1 MSKHQKRKH
10 SNSITTNDYNST
22 EQSVS
27 SAENISPRTSSPI
40 PEEPQLIKCFQLIV
54 YLPEKK
60 NALMNIKNFLS
71 VTEITKFATIKI
83 HEVSEHRW
91 IFIVPENERTFHL
104 CSEIS
109 CEKYSNGILKGLTF
123 DYKFP
128 CNQKYYE
135 QYFEMYS
142 SAKDVSA
149 A

>member
-10 SNSITTNDYNST
+10 SDSITSSDYNSG
-22 EQSVS
+22 EKSVS

-40 PEEPQLIKCFQLIV
+40 PEELQLIKCFQLIV

-60 NALMNIKNFLS
+60 NALMNIKNFIS

-83 HEVSEHRW
+83 HAISEHQW
-91 IFIVPENERTFHL
+91 IFIVPENEKTFYL

-109 CEKYSNGILKGLTF
+109 SGKYSNGILKGLTF

-128 CNQKYYE
+128 CNQKYYNE
-135 QYFEMYS
+135 YFEMYS

>member
-10 SNSITTNDYNST
+10 SNSITNSDYNST

-27 SAENISPRTSSPI
+27 SVENISPRTSSPI
-40 PEEPQLIKCFQLIV
+40 PEEQKLIKCFQLIV
-54 YLPEKK
+54 YLPEIKTS
-60 NALMNIKNFLS
+60 LMNIMNLLS
-71 VTEITKFATIKI
+71 VTEITKFARIKI
-83 HEVSEHRW
+83 HVVSEDRW
-91 IFIVPENERTFHL
+91 IFIVPENEKTFYL

-109 CEKYSNGILKGLTF
+109 SGKYSNGILKGLTF

-142 SAKDVSA
+142 SGRDVSA